1 MDFARNIFSALFS
14 YWRAQYACI
23 CLWWQGTAGNEL
35 TAAKKYH
42 NYMCANKG
50 GVSSLQ
56 ATDLYQAIF
65 KRKSTRKYDL
75 TPLADHT
82 LKEIA
87 DFLARVTPLNSV
99 IRTEFKFVAP
109 QDVTSL
115 LPVQA
120 PHYIVAFSESKPG
133 YLTNMGFMLQ
143 QLDLYLS
150 ARGIGSCWLGIP
162 RPTKAIRHSSPL
174 EFVIIMSFGLAL
186 QPVHR
191 ESIHEFKRKPLTA
204 ITSIT
209 GMDELMEAACLA
221 PSATNSQPWFFTGG
235 KDRIHAYCVQTNP
248 IKALIYK
255 KMNQIDMGIA
265 LYHLIAA
272 ANHHSQEL
280 TFVHDDEACR
290 QPPADYYYITTALLS
305 ESSINEASSGKIKS

>member
-1 MDFARNIFSALFS
+1 M
-14 YWRAQYACI
+14 
-23 CLWWQGTAGNEL
+23 E
-35 TAAKKYH
+35 AA
-42 NYMCANKG
+42 
-50 GVSSLQ
+50 
-56 ATDLYQAIF
+56 DLYQSIC

-82 LKEIA
+82 LTEIA
-87 DFLARVTPLNSV
+87 DFLARVMPLDHT
-99 IRTEFKFVAP
+99 IKTEFKFVAP

-115 LPVQA
+115 LPVKA
-120 PHYIVAFSESKPG
+120 PHYIVAFSETKPG
-133 YLTNMGFMLQ
+133 YLTNIGFMLQ

-150 ARGIGSCWLGIP
+150 AKGIGSCWLGIP

-174 EFVIIMSFGLAL
+174 DFIIIMSFGQAL

-191 ESIHEFKRKPLTA
+191 DSIHEFKRKQLTS

-209 GMDELMEAACLA
+209 GMVDLLEAARLA

-248 IKALIYK
+248 IKALVYK

-265 LYHLIAA
+265 LYHLSLAA
-272 ANHHSQEL
+272 MQQGKEL
-280 TFVHDDEACR
+280 TFVHDGEACR
-290 QPPADYYYITTALLS
+290 QPLAGYYYITTALLAK
-305 ESSINEASSGKIKS
+305 SSLAEAGFGKNKS